1 VLDRI
6 RSDLLGPIVEFVER
20 NLPDARGGNS
30 SSLIVDRPARAGAP
44 GGAGVVV
51 GRTRLNDI
59 HRLSGFLLSC
69 AESAAMGGYVVVRYL
84 PLESVAGKLRE
95 RYGRVLYGPASVL
108 HFLWYQAIPKTPLLD
123 AIQYLVTRKGNR
135 ALSKAEV
142 WGRLAYC
149 GLRVVA
155 ESSGKGERYVI
166 AQRDALPV
174 QGKRPSY
181 YPVIALEKVGLDG
194 KVMRL
199 HKLRSMFPY
208 SEFLQK
214 RIYEEHGLTSTGKF
228 ANDFRITRF
237 GRFVRRYWLDE
248 LPQVFDWLRGDI
260 KLVGMRA
267 TSPQYLSLYPRE
279 VTDLYVEVKPGLVPP
294 IFDESTNGFDK
305 IVEVEHTYLKRYL
318 VAPIRTDV
326 AYFYRTWRDIFRR
339 GVRGK

>member
-1 VLDRI
+1 
-6 RSDLLGPIVEFVER
+6 
-20 NLPDARGGNS
+20 
-30 SSLIVDRPARAGAP
+30 
-44 GGAGVVV
+44 
-51 GRTRLNDI
+51 
-59 HRLSGFLLSC
+59 
-69 AESAAMGGYVVVRYL
+69 
-84 PLESVAGKLRE
+84 
-95 RYGRVLYGPASVL
+95 
-108 HFLWYQAIPKTPLLD
+108 
-123 AIQYLVTRKGNR
+123 
-135 ALSKAEV
+135 
-142 WGRLAYC
+142 
-149 GLRVVA
+149 VVA
-155 ESSGKGERYVI
+155 ESSGEGDRYVI
-166 AQRDALPV
+166 ARRDALPV

-194 KVMRL
+194 RVMRL

-228 ANDFRITRF
+228 ANDFRITKF
-237 GRFVRRYWLDE
+237 GKFVRRYWLDE

-318 VAPIRTDV
+318 AAPIRTDV
-326 AYFYRTWRDIFRR
+326 AYFFRTWRDIFRK